1 MIDFNF
7 YKFANIT
14 TTKDRKEACAA
25 YESDLKNKLER
36 EKDDKF
42 FIGAKLIDF
51 YRSQTYSMAEDIVKL
66 SHSDFK
72 ERFGFEKPL
81 GAGNCWSGYFLA
93 FCSDRF
99 NLERSAVSRLM
110 NVVDEF
116 GDGFRNY
123 AEEWK
128 NFSYS
133 QLVEMLPL
141 LPFDRKPIQPD
152 WSIKKIRDYKKSLK
166 AKKITPEMPI
176 AEEED
181 ESKNKYVR
189 FEKWTRPQLCD
200 KIFELEEELANACE
214 QIEEYKAKEKKAIEE
229 QAAEVFSL
237 PKIGKKLKAIV

>member
-1 MIDFNF
+1 
-7 YKFANIT
+7 
-14 TTKDRKEACAA
+14 
-25 YESDLKNKLER
+25 
-36 EKDDKF
+36 
-42 FIGAKLIDF
+42 
-51 YRSQTYSMAEDIVKL
+51 
-66 SHSDFK
+66 
-72 ERFGFEKPL
+72 
-81 GAGNCWSGYFLA
+81 
-93 FCSDRF
+93 
-99 NLERSAVSRLM
+99 M

-128 NFSYS
+128 KFSYS

-166 AKKITPEMPI
+166 AKKVTPELPI